1 MTNQTMHLVLWD
13 SLEALYE
20 TNRNLFQKAID
31 EFDKIRDHFDINRTF
46 RRTSNARTTSVGLSI
61 TDREVVER
69 WSERRNAAMGGKTNL
84 PMRLTYA
91 QHQELNENFRRYTQV
106 H

>member
-1 MTNQTMHLVLWD
+1 MNLMLWE
-13 SLEALYE
+13 SLESLYE
-20 TNRNLFQKAID
+20 TKSYLFPKATD
-31 EFDKIRDHFDINRTF
+31 ELDKIRDQFNINRTF
-46 RRTSNARTTSVGLSI
+46 CRTSNARTTSVGLTI

-69 WSERRNAAMGGKTNL
+69 WSKRRQGAMGRKTHL
-84 PMRLTYA
+84 PMRLVYA